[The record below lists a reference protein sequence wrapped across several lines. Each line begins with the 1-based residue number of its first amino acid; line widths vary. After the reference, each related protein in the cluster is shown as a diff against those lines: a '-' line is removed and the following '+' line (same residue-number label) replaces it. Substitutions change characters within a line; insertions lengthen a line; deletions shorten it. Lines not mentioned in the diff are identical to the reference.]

1 MTLKTFVYLQIGP
14 CFVQAKAK
22 CVRDS
27 LRKLQDV
34 PKFLDSIKTA
44 VSSVSSVVETIEEDC
59 AEMDKTNES
68 E

>member
-1 MTLKTFVYLQIGP
+1 M
-14 CFVQAKAK
+14 
-22 CVRDS
+22 
-27 LRKLQDV
+27 

-44 VSSVSSVVETIEEDC
+44 VFSVSSVVKTIEEDC

>member
-1 MTLKTFVYLQIGP
+1 MGP
-14 CFVQAKAK
+14 CFVHAKAK

-27 LRKLQDV
+27 LRKLQGV

-44 VSSVSSVVETIEEDC
+44 VSSVSSLVETIEEDC
-59 AEMDKTNES
+59 AEMDKTNKS

>member
-1 MTLKTFVYLQIGP
+1 MGP

-27 LRKLQDV
+27 LRRLQDV

-44 VSSVSSVVETIEEDC
+44 VSSVVETIEIFCDSIIDFLLVRHVNVC
-59 AEMDKTNES
+59 Q
-68 E
+68 

>member
-1 MTLKTFVYLQIGP
+1 MGP
-14 CFVQAKAK
+14 CFVQAKAR

-59 AEMDKTNES
+59 AEMDKTNKS